1 MKLKINLY
9 GETFRHNLVDG
20 VISSTVNKKPSFIEY
35 VEDGTGSINLFVDLA
50 ILEAHKTKSDKPNYG
65 WLLESNCIHPQLVEK
80 FKNNQSYI
88 NYFNNIFTHN
98 LELTN
103 LSEKFK
109 FMYPTGYWV
118 DEIKD
123 IKKTKLISMIA
134 SSKKSTVGQKKRNK
148 IARKYKN
155 KVDLF
160 GEGRNFIKKK
170 EEGLLDYCF
179 SIVVENDFTDNYFS
193 EKILDCFAT
202 KTVPI
207 YIGSKNIKNFFDM
220 GGIIFYENFNFKKI
234 SFENYYEK
242 LNSIENNFK
251 LVQEYKIPEDTMYKD
266 YLRFFRNNI

>member
-1 MKLKINLY
+1 
-9 GETFRHNLVDG
+9 
-20 VISSTVNKKPSFIEY
+20 
-35 VEDGTGSINLFVDLA
+35 
-50 ILEAHKTKSDKPNYG
+50 
-65 WLLESNCIHPQLVEK
+65 
-80 FKNNQSYI
+80 
-88 NYFNNIFTHN
+88 
-98 LELTN
+98 
-103 LSEKFK
+103 
-109 FMYPTGYWV
+109 
-118 DEIKD
+118 
-123 IKKTKLISMIA
+123 MIA
-134 SSKKSTVGQKKRNK
+134 SSKKVQLDKRRNK

-242 LNSIENNFK
+242 INIIENPFK
-251 LVQEYKIPEDTMYKD
+251 LVIGYKITAYTMYKD